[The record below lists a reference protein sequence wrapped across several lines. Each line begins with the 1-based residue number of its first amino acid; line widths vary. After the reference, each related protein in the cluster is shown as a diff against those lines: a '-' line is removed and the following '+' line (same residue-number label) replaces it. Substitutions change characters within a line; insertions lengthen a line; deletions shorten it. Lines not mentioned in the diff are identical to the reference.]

1 MRLWRE
7 EAILNTLWWSLWCQ
21 DKVEWEDWLWCIPF
35 QRATLQV
42 QEEEDSTAA
51 APPPPPALAQPLSSM
66 RRPLL
71 CTLKIEFSTFLF
83 QFAFLLFLSLSCHH
97 DHNTKREKS
106 GYIFEKAGPKDLLC
120 GGKNGLIY
128 GCPKVLLLGT
138 KIYQKRFFATLFSRY
153 YRKQVQNEAKLL
165 VFCCSFECRSKAWNF
180 CWSIDLKSPGQ
191 QQSKS

>member
-1 MRLWRE
+1 MKRGGYFEHFVMKFVMPGQGRVGGLALMYPLSKSNSSGSGGGRL
-7 EAILNTLWWSLWCQ
+7 NSSCT
-21 DKVEWEDWLWCIPF
+21 
-35 QRATLQV
+35 T
-42 QEEEDSTAA
+42 
-51 APPPPPALAQPLSSM
+51 PPPALAQPLSSM

-165 VFCCSFECRSKAWNF
+165 VFCCSF
-180 CWSIDLKSPGQ
+180 
-191 QQSKS
+191 

>member
-51 APPPPPALAQPLSSM
+51 APPPALAQPLSSM

-83 QFAFLLFLSLSCHH
+83 QFAFLLFLSLLSSRSQYKKGEKRIHFWKGR
-97 DHNTKREKS
+97 TKRSFVWWEKWS
-106 GYIFEKAGPKDLLC
+106 YLWLPKGITVRNQDIP
-120 GGKNGLIY
+120 KTFFRH
-128 GCPKVLLLGT
+128 PFFKVL
-138 KIYQKRFFATLFSRY
+138 S
-153 YRKQVQNEAKLL
+153 
-165 VFCCSFECRSKAWNF
+165 
-180 CWSIDLKSPGQ
+180 
-191 QQSKS
+191 